1 MVFFNKVKKL
11 HFVGIGGVGMSGI
24 AEVLLNLGYTVT
36 GSDLKASEIT
46 QRLASLGAKIK
57 IGHKGENVGEADAVV
72 ISSAVKDANPEVEY
86 ARQRKIPVIRRAE
99 MLAELMRLKFSVG
112 VAGTHGKTTVTSMI
126 GHLLTEAGL
135 DPTIIVGGRVLSLGT
150 NAVLGG
156 GDFLIAEADEFDRSF
171 LKLYPSVAV
180 ITNLEPEHLDC
191 YRDLEELQEAFLEF
205 ANRVPFYG
213 RVVLCLDE
221 ENLQPLVPK
230 LERSLLT
237 YGLVPNTD
245 LVAEKLSFKE
255 NTSSFK
261 VSFQQKDVG
270 EFSLRI
276 PGEHNVKN
284 ALAALAV
291 AYELGVS
298 FETCRKALANYRG
311 VGRRFEFKGAARG
324 ISVYDDYAHH
334 PTEVI
339 ATLKA
344 ARSGWDKRLVAVF
357 QPHLYSR
364 TRDFYLDFG
373 KSFFLAEVLVIT
385 DIYPAREE
393 PIPGVSAE
401 LIVKAA
407 RDYGHKQVHY
417 LPRKEEVVPFL
428 KKMLKPGDMIITM
441 GAGDV
446 TRLSD
451 ELVEQL
457 KK

>member
-1 MVFFNKVKKL
+1 MVFFNKVKRL

-36 GSDLKASEIT
+36 GSDLKESEIT
-46 QRLASLGAKIK
+46 ERLSSLGAKIA
-57 IGHKGENVGEADAVV
+57 IGHKGENVEEVDAVV
-72 ISSAVKDANPEVEY
+72 ISSAIKSGNPEVEF
-86 ARQRKIPVIRRAE
+86 ARRRKIPVIRRAE

-150 NAVLGG
+150 NAVLGE
-156 GDFLIAEADEFDRSF
+156 GDFLVAEADEFDRSF

-191 YRDLEELQEAFLEF
+191 YRDLVELQEAFLEF

-221 ENLQPLVPK
+221 ENLQLLVPK
-230 LERSLLT
+230 LERSLLS
-237 YGLVPNTD
+237 YGLVPQAD
-245 LVAEKLSFKE
+245 LRAERLSFKE
-255 NTSSFK
+255 NRCTFELLLGG
-261 VSFQQKDVG
+261 DNLG

-291 AYELGVS
+291 AHELGIPPERCRESLAS
-298 FETCRKALANYRG
+298 FQG
-311 VGRRFEFKGAARG
+311 VGRRFEFKGSVND
-324 ISVYDDYAHH
+324 ILVYDDYAHH

-344 ARSGWDKRLVAVF
+344 ARSGWNRRVVVVF

-364 TRDFYLDFG
+364 TRDFHQDFG
-373 KSFFLAEVLVIT
+373 KSFFNAEILIVT
-385 DIYPAREE
+385 EIYPAREE
-393 PIPGVSAE
+393 PIPGVTAE
-401 LIVKAA
+401 LIVEAA
-407 RDYGHKQVHY
+407 REFGHKQVHY
-417 LPRKEEVVPFL
+417 LPRREEVVPFL
-428 KKMLKPGDMIITM
+428 KEILKPGDLVMTM
-441 GAGDV
+441 GAGNI

-451 ELVEQL
+451 ELVKEL
-457 KK
+457 KR